1 MDGLAMMSD
10 PGQKQGVVI
19 LGSTGSVGTSTLSV
33 IDALPGRFTVVGL
46 GAGNNQRAL
55 QEQIDRYQPKYACI
69 DHGANLSNVRQLNGP
84 SALIDLATLE
94 EADIVVVA
102 TTGHTAIEPTI
113 AALRAGK
120 VVALAN
126 KETIVAAGEIVMA
139 EAARHPNALRTIDSE
154 HSALWQCLEGGTYN
168 RNLVKRLILT
178 GSGGPFRGRS
188 VMELATVRPE
198 DALKHPNWSMGAKI
212 TIDSATLMNKGL
224 EIIEAMWLFNCPL
237 ESVDLVIHPEQIV
250 HSLVEYQDG
259 ALLAQMGDLDM
270 RLPIQYALTW
280 PDRVTGPTAPID
292 LIKIGKL
299 TFEEPDLET
308 FPLVRLARESARIG
322 STAPAVLSA
331 ADQVA
336 VQAFLDRRIG
346 FLEIASLVEDVLQQ
360 HQPVSGPLTLDAIH
374 EADRWALQ
382 AAEAWVRQ
390 RERL

>member
-33 IDALPGRFTVVGL
+33 IDALPDRFTVVGL

>member
-1 MDGLAMMSD
+1 MMSD

-374 EADRWALQ
+374 AADRWALQ

-390 RERL
+390 RERQ

>member
-10 PGQKQGVVI
+10 PGQKLGVVI

-33 IDALPGRFTVVGL
+33 IDALPDRFTVVGL

>member
-1 MDGLAMMSD
+1 MMSD

-33 IDALPGRFTVVGL
+33 IDALPDRFTVVGL

-299 TFEEPDLET
+299 TFEEPDLKT

-390 RERL
+390 REKQ